1 MQVLASAEFYDLDT
15 QQWET
20 VGSMQVTRTEHLITL
35 VYKAKDKDKD
45 KGKDNYTGCKDRAC
59 DQPGLRPPHGHRWR
73 QRWPVHLLDGAV

>member
-20 VGSMQVTRTEHLITL
+20 VGSMQVTRTEHVITL
-35 VYKAKDKDKD
+35 VYKD
-45 KGKDNYTGCKDRAC
+45 KDNYTGCKDRAC

>member
-35 VYKAKDKDKD
+35 VYKDKDKD
-45 KGKDNYTGCKDRAC
+45 KGKDKDKDKVLQRPNVC
-59 DQPGLRPPHGHRWR
+59 YIFEDQWVQGF
-73 QRWPVHLLDGAV
+73 QI